1 MAGTRQAG
9 MKQEVE
15 AQGKPTSGRSSIPI
29 HPQGTAPLPKGATQ
43 NEAGMPAQWLT
54 TRIDDFLNWA
64 RGNSLWP
71 MTYGTAC
78 CGIEV
83 MSVVSSHY
91 DLARFGAEVIRFSP
105 RQADLLIIAGTV
117 VDKLAPII
125 KTVYQQMP
133 DPKWV
138 IAMGACAASGG
149 FYRAYHVLQGV
160 DEIIPVDV
168 YVPGCPPT
176 PEGLIY
182 GILELK
188 KKIERGE
195 TRPQI
200 AVRARSTKER
210 EARSAKEQG

>member
-1 MAGTRQAG
+1 MAEIRIREDGGAG
-9 MKQEVE
+9 GV
-15 AQGKPTSGRSSIPI
+15 G
-29 HPQGTAPLPKGATQ
+29 
-43 NEAGMPAQWLT
+43 AGMPGQWLT
-54 TRIDDFLNWA
+54 TRIDDFINWA

-117 VDKLAPII
+117 VDKLAPVI
-125 KTVYQQMP
+125 KTVHAQMP
-133 DPKWV
+133 EPKWV
-138 IAMGACAASGG
+138 IAMGACASSGG
-149 FYRAYHVLQGV
+149 FYRAYHVVQGV

-176 PEGLIY
+176 PEGLIF

-188 KKIERGE
+188 QRIERGE
-195 TRPQI
+195 TRPQVE
-200 AVRARSTKER
+200 AREKAAREREVREVRER
-210 EARSAKEQG
+210 EAREREERVDLAARESGR

>member
-1 MAGTRQAG
+1 MAEIRIREEGGAG
-9 MKQEVE
+9 GVGV
-15 AQGKPTSGRSSIPI
+15 A
-29 HPQGTAPLPKGATQ
+29 
-43 NEAGMPAQWLT
+43 MPGQWLT
-54 TRIDDFLNWA
+54 TRIDDFINWA

-117 VDKLAPII
+117 VDKLAPVI
-125 KTVYQQMP
+125 KTVHAQMP
-133 DPKWV
+133 EPKWV
-138 IAMGACAASGG
+138 IAMGACASSGG
-149 FYRAYHVLQGV
+149 FYRAYHVVQGV

-176 PEGLIY
+176 PEGLIF

-188 KKIERGE
+188 QRIERGE
-195 TRPQI
+195 TRPQVE
-200 AVRARSTKER
+200 AREKAAREREVREVRER
-210 EARSAKEQG
+210 EAREREERVDLAARESGR

>member
-1 MAGTRQAG
+1 MAGT
-9 MKQEVE
+9 KHELE
-15 AQGKPTSGRSSIPI
+15 TPGKLSSGRTSIPI
-29 HPQGTAPLPKGATQ
+29 HPQGSAPMPKGAGQT
-43 NEAGMPAQWLT
+43 EAGMPAQWLT

-117 VDKLAPII
+117 VDKLAPVI

-138 IAMGACAASGG
+138 IAMGACATSGG

-160 DEIIPVDV
+160 DEIVPVDV

-195 TRPQI
+195 TRPQV
-200 AVRARSTKER
+200 AARARAAKER
-210 EARSAKEQG
+210 ETRSAKE